1 MKTLLGIIMIHDQKC
16 LLKIENNE
24 SECGPRSRFSTW
36 REGKILTDN
45 FQLFFETTGLRMK
58 VF

>member
-1 MKTLLGIIMIHDQKC
+1 MQTLLGIILIHDQKC

-36 REGKILTDN
+36 REGKILTI
-45 FQLFFETTGLRMK
+45 T
-58 VF
+58 